1 MLCQGRVGEG
11 LGQSGG
17 SPGGFKIQY
26 VFNFFKEVVV
36 VVEAMANVEVQVIV
50 PTGPQFAV
58 SGVTVKNQVHLM
70 GTPMP
75 GNVEAQG
82 IAQAGHLFAVNGD
95 IVKSQVVAED
105 QGVG

>member
-1 MLCQGRVGEG
+1 M
-11 LGQSGG
+11 
-17 SPGGFKIQY
+17 
-26 VFNFFKEVVV
+26 VV

>member
-1 MLCQGRVGEG
+1 ME
-11 LGQSGG
+11 
-17 SPGGFKIQY
+17 
-26 VFNFFKEVVV
+26 
-36 VVEAMANVEVQVIV
+36 EAKANAVLQETAL
-50 PTGPQFAV
+50 PMPQFAV

-82 IAQAGHLFAVNGD
+82 IVQAGHLFAVNGD